1 MLIYLLDVPLLILKI
16 ILFICFLAALGLHCY
31 TLSSSC
37 NVPASHC
44 GGLSCCRAQA
54 LGHVGSG
61 AAAPGL

>member
-16 ILFICFLAALGLHCY
+16 ILFICFLAVLGLHCY
-31 TLSSSC
+31 TLFSSC
-37 NVPASHC
+37 NVPTSHC
-44 GGLSCCRAQA
+44 GGFSCCRAQA